1 MMACPNFNLSCL
13 RTFQPD
19 EQEFAFEVDL
29 ILWDDYEYGS
39 RVGCYQD
46 ALMAKKIS
54 NAFLLLQNTP
64 QAHETFPVKPEEF
77 LPEALFRMR
86 DDW

>member
-1 MMACPNFNLSCL
+1 
-13 RTFQPD
+13 
-19 EQEFAFEVDL
+19 
-29 ILWDDYEYGS
+29 
-39 RVGCYQD
+39 
-46 ALMAKKIS
+46 MAKKIS

-77 LPEALFRMR
+77 LPEALLRMR